1 LVLANVA
8 GQVAVSRDERHFAYL
23 SGGTDQS
30 FSVIV
35 AASSPASRK
44 TILTRNA
51 PDFLRYG
58 LSWSPDGNLLALPIG
73 SFDDRFWQIEN
84 VLMVPVTGGNPVTF
98 SPVKW
103 SFVPNVTWL
112 PNGRGLLV
120 NGIAQAAGNAQI
132 WFTPYPSGEAR
143 RVTNDLSSYSG
154 VDVTADSSTFVTVQ
168 KDEPGEM
175 WTTAPGGETPVA
187 FTRTSTNGDG
197 VGGMNWTPDG
207 KLVYASKGGSQPD
220 LWLANADGTL
230 PKRLTFG
237 GVAIDPEVAPDGRT
251 IYFGSERSG
260 ACHIWRMDTD
270 GSNASQVT
278 HGQSEESAAVS
289 PDGKWLLYDVFSF
302 TGSSSIWKMPLPSGT
317 PVRMGDLKD
326 ASAPSIAPDGQSFS
340 LSYNDDRFHPAAGVG
355 IMRLDGTGF
364 KPLNIPPTWK
374 TRWNGD
380 GSALYFVKSEQ
391 GVCNIWRQ
399 AIAGGAPVR
408 VTNFNSGSMGWLAV
422 SRDERLAFRHFS
434 TIFDVVLVRSVE

>member
-1 LVLANVA
+1 
-8 GQVAVSRDERHFAYL
+8 
-23 SGGTDQS
+23 
-30 FSVIV
+30 
-35 AASSPASRK
+35 
-44 TILTRNA
+44 
-51 PDFLRYG
+51 
-58 LSWSPDGNLLALPIG
+58 
-73 SFDDRFWQIEN
+73 
-84 VLMVPVTGGNPVTF
+84 
-98 SPVKW
+98 
-103 SFVPNVTWL
+103 
-112 PNGRGLLV
+112 
-120 NGIAQAAGNAQI
+120 
-132 WFTPYPSGEAR
+132 
-143 RVTNDLSSYSG
+143 
-154 VDVTADSSTFVTVQ
+154 
-168 KDEPGEM
+168 
-175 WTTAPGGETPVA
+175 
-187 FTRTSTNGDG
+187 
-197 VGGMNWTPDG
+197 
-207 KLVYASKGGSQPD
+207 
-220 LWLANADGTL
+220 
-230 PKRLTFG
+230 
-237 GVAIDPEVAPDGRT
+237 
-251 IYFGSERSG
+251 
-260 ACHIWRMDTD
+260 MDTD